1 MVIESSVMEFEK
13 RFMAVSLT
21 TFGAAYF
28 GALVAPLFL
37 AKKVVEFTAADYW
50 LIWPV
55 NLYYISQIE
64 AHFGSLNGWNTFLLS
79 NYIASSLMICRLV
92 ALLLLELSRPK
103 HTFNWGISGVY
114 AMIFPLML
122 IGLLLPFGD
131 GPSSR
136 ALTFYDGPFGSSM
149 TTTLLCAFFYL
160 SITDPL
166 VKFISWIKF
175 IVFSRRES
183 EIS

>member
-1 MVIESSVMEFEK
+1 MVIEKSVLAFEQ
-13 RFMAVSLT
+13 RFMAVSLAT
-21 TFGAAYF
+21 FVAAFFGA
-28 GALVAPLFL
+28 VVTPLFL
-37 AKKVVEFTAADYW
+37 AKKVVDFNAVDYW

-64 AHFGSLNGWNTFLLS
+64 ARFGSLNGWNTFLLS

-92 ALLLLELSRPK
+92 ALLVSELSRPK

-114 AMIFPLML
+114 AMIIPVVL

-149 TTTLLCAFFYL
+149 TTTLLCAFFYF